1 MLKINIGKHKLAI
14 FAAFFI
20 SINIVSAIRV
30 KHAHIIHYNDIKY
43 IDKILIYIKNYLF
56 IFNLTVLFEL
66 FKNIHGNE

>member
-30 KHAHIIHYNDIKY
+30 KHAHNRPGNYSGNVALDITAH
-43 IDKILIYIKNYLF
+43 I
-56 IFNLTVLFEL
+56 
-66 FKNIHGNE
+66 